1 MDTFFDREILGCLAA
16 TATLTGIG
24 AFREAGFRLGFE
36 VPRLQNILTE
46 HRELIPRNIKIK
58 PSLRMQHIELM
69 IE

>member
-1 MDTFFDREILGCLAA
+1 
-16 TATLTGIG
+16 LTGIG